1 MQDFKIAAQKQLEIF
16 DLMLPFIYSLYPN
29 LSQENVEEIREEL
42 KYQIKDLKLVQDYS
56 NLEMFWDDFF
66 TNYGIEIKDQLKELY
81 NQFIAVQYPKRPIL
95 DKFWR
100 NHLPFLV
107 TYCQKNIQT
116 AKTDTQDITKI
127 SPIMSDLIKF
137 NNEGYTA
144 YLIEVNSGQIYKL
157 ILDDNSKKISTKLVA
172 PNLLLFLHN
181 WPKLIFP
188 N

>member
-1 MQDFKIAAQKQLEIF
+1 
-16 DLMLPFIYSLYPN
+16 
-29 LSQENVEEIREEL
+29 
-42 KYQIKDLKLVQDYS
+42 
-56 NLEMFWDDFF
+56 
-66 TNYGIEIKDQLKELY
+66 
-81 NQFIAVQYPKRPIL
+81 
-95 DKFWR
+95 
-100 NHLPFLV
+100 
-107 TYCQKNIQT
+107 
-116 AKTDTQDITKI
+116 
-127 SPIMSDLIKF
+127 MSDLIKF